1 MAEDYEDVLE
11 EQNNRFQS
19 KIEQI
24 FSDVKNMESYVHN
37 VKCKQPDIVV
47 KMAPVLTS
55 AIVVN
60 TPEIIEMLID
70 DLIAEEVLNCNLLEE
85 IDKENQYLFETMLKK
100 NRVKSK
106 LQSSAQYGVW
116 DMIEKLEGYK
126 TEICDE

>member
-1 MAEDYEDVLE
+1 
-11 EQNNRFQS
+11 
-19 KIEQI
+19 
-24 FSDVKNMESYVHN
+24 
-37 VKCKQPDIVV
+37 
-47 KMAPVLTS
+47 MAPVLTS

-106 LQSSAQYGVW
+106 LQSSA
-116 DMIEKLEGYK
+116 
-126 TEICDE
+126 